1 MASIAQPHIQ
11 APTLTKPKA
20 EATGL
25 WSWLTTVDHKRI
37 AKLYGVTAFIF
48 FLVGGLEALLLRVQ
62 LARPQNDVV
71 DAQRYNELFTMHGTT
86 MIFLVVMPLSVAFFN
101 LVVPLQIGARDVA
114 FPRLNGFSYWTFLA
128 GAAILNIPVIFA
140 LPGIFVGMAATA
152 WTNLL
157 GAPFFAGLQPW
168 LDTHLPFAMNVPDQG
183 WYGYAPLTQQL
194 FSGREIDFWALGLQ
208 VLGVASMAGAFNFIV
223 TILNLRA
230 PGMSMMR
237 MPIFSWTTLIVSI
250 LIIMAF
256 PAITIALVFLTFDR
270 LAGTHFYNAFSL
282 VDGTLI
288 TAGGD
293 PMLWQH
299 LFWIFGHPEVYIL
312 ILPAFGLVSEI
323 IPVFSRKPLFG
334 YAVMVYATAAIAF
347 LGFGVWVH
355 HMFTTGLGPTPV
367 AAFSAATMLIA
378 IPTGVKILN
387 WTATMWGGSLTFT
400 TAMLFAVGLVSQ
412 FVIGGLSGVMHAV
425 VPVDTQ
431 HNDSYFVVAHF
442 HYVLFGGSIFA
453 LLGGL
458 YFYWPKVWGK
468 MLDERLGKFHF
479 WLTFA
484 GFNLTFF
491 PMHFLGLAGMPRRYQ
506 TYGFES
512 GWWFWNAISTIGAL
526 LIAASVM
533 VFLINVLRTAQ
544 SDEQAPANPWDGAT
558 LEWAIPSPPPVY
570 NFRVIPLITHRDQLW
585 HDKYDQL
592 ADGPDR
598 VADAII
604 EIDQLP
610 TRSPAGVAVAE
621 AEEEVGNIHLPN
633 PSYYPLLCGIG
644 LFLLPFGILMHNPH
658 IQIFGFFGIPIVS
671 LIGFVILLVAI
682 YGWSFEPAG

>member
-11 APTLTKPKA
+11 APTLTRPHV

-37 AKLYGVTAFIF
+37 AKLYGVTAFLF
-48 FLVGGLEALLLRVQ
+48 FLVGGLEALLIRVQ

-71 DAQRYNELFTMHGTT
+71 NAQRYNELFTMHGTT

-114 FPRLNGFSYWTFLA
+114 FPRLNAFSYWTFLA
-128 GAAILNIPVIFA
+128 GAAILNIPVLFAMPSIFIGMVDTAIHNLFGSQA
-140 LPGIFVGMAATA
+140 L
-152 WTNLL
+152 
-157 GAPFFAGLQPW
+157 AGL
-168 LDTHLPFAMNVPDQG
+168 LAFTDALPFANRVPDQG
-183 WYGYAPLTQQL
+183 WYGYATLTERL
-194 FSGREIDFWALGLQ
+194 FSGAQIDFWALGLQ

-230 PGMSMMR
+230 PGMSMLRLPM
-237 MPIFSWTTLIVSI
+237 FSWTTLITSI
-250 LIIMAF
+250 LLIMAF
-256 PAITIALVFLTFDR
+256 PAITIALVFLVFDR
-270 LAGTHFYNAFSL
+270 LGGTHFYNAFNIA
-282 VDGTLI
+282 DGTLV

-293 PMLWQH
+293 PLLWQH
-299 LFWIFGHPEVYIL
+299 LFWVFGHPEVYIL

-334 YAVMVYATAAIAF
+334 YAVMVYAVAAIAF

-355 HMFTTGLGPTPV
+355 HMFTTGLGPTPD
-367 AAFSAATMLIA
+367 AAFAASTMLIA

-412 FVIGGLSGVMHAV
+412 FVIGGLSGVMHSV

-458 YFYWPKVWGK
+458 FFYWPKAFGK
-468 MLDERLGKFHF
+468 LLDERLGKLQF

-491 PMHFLGLAGMPRRYQ
+491 PMHFLGLAGMPRRYS

-512 GWWFWNAISTIGAL
+512 GWWFWNVIATLGAL
-526 LIAASVM
+526 LIAASVL
-533 VFLINVLRTAQ
+533 VFLLNVQRTMQ
-544 SDEQAPANPWDGAT
+544 SGELAPANPWDGAT

-570 NFRVIPLITHRDQLW
+570 NFRVIPLVTHRDQLW
-585 HDKYDQL
+585 HDKYDQV

-598 VADAII
+598 VADTII
-604 EIDQLP
+604 ELDQLP
-610 TRSPAGVAVAE
+610 TRSPAGVAVTE
-621 AEEEVGNIHLPN
+621 AEEEAGHIHMPN
-633 PSYYPLLCGIG
+633 PSYYPLLSSIG
-644 LFLLPFGILMHNPH
+644 LFLLPFGILINNPH
-658 IQIFGFFGIPIVS
+658 IQLFGYFGIPIVS
-671 LIGFVILLVAI
+671 LIGFLILVTGI